1 MLYNVLRQLFQV
13 ITFNTSNSVQY
24 NKTKCN
30 NSPKLTD
37 TIHFI
42 LKTELVKLI
51 TDGRLMSLSL
61 HCIMVLFY
69 FMVNTVSYFFTKE
82 EDVFPRIYL

>member
-42 LKTELVKLI
+42 LKTE
-51 TDGRLMSLSL
+51 
-61 HCIMVLFY
+61 
-69 FMVNTVSYFFTKE
+69 
-82 EDVFPRIYL
+82 